1 MPVSTRKP
9 RIRGEVK
16 ELQLLFEVSR
26 ALDTSMDLRD
36 VVGPVLKLLHDHLGL
51 TRGTLS
57 LLNRQTGEIFV
68 EAAHGLSA
76 SQVQRGM
83 YKPGEGVTGRVI
95 QTGKAAVI
103 PRLSEDPLFLDRT
116 QARKNLSKDDIS
128 FICVPIKL
136 GNEVLGALSVDRP
149 VADEVALDED
159 VRLVSIIASMI
170 AQAVR
175 LRQSAQEERE
185 RLLQDNLRLQDELK
199 ERFKP
204 ANIIGNSRAMQAV
217 YDMIAQVSR
226 SDTTVLIRGE
236 SGTGKELVANAI
248 HYNSMRA
255 GKPFIKVNCAALP
268 ETILESELFGHEKG
282 AFTGASDR
290 RIGRFEKA
298 HTGTLFL
305 DEVGEIDTHIQTK
318 LLRVLQEGEIE
329 RVGGAETIKVDVRIV
344 AATNRDLRDA
354 IDKGRFRED
363 FYYRLNVFSIEVQP
377 LRNRRDDIPVLVDH
391 FVRKFSIEMGR
402 EIAELDDDVFGIFL
416 HYPWPGNVRELENV
430 IERAL
435 VLAEDN
441 RITRD
446 VLPAEL
452 LVEADQAPPP
462 PVESKAAESL
472 IERKDR
478 LEMELIKGA
487 LDRFRWNKTK
497 AAEHLG
503 LKRTTLQYK
512 IKKYGLE

>member
-1 MPVSTRKP
+1 VEESARQHRMLVVDDRENMRVLLADTFTEKGFDVQTAAD
-9 RIRGEVK
+9 GE
-16 ELQLLFEVSR
+16 EAIALIDQEQFEVVITDLNMPGKDGIAVLR
-26 ALDTSMDLRD
+26 ASKAVNPDTE
-36 VVGPVLKLLHDHLGL
+36 VIIF
-51 TRGTLS
+51 TAYGTIAS
-57 LLNRQTGEIFV
+57 AV
-68 EAAHGLSA
+68 EAMRFGA
-76 SQVQRGM
+76 
-83 YKPGEGVTGRVI
+83 YDYITKPFKLHEIERKVEKIILKIRPVRAQNI
-95 QTGKAAVI
+95 QTWIHPGI
-103 PRLSEDPLFLDRT
+103 RT
-116 QARKNLSKDDIS
+116 MVGGSTHTKQ
-128 FICVPIKL
+128 
-136 GNEVLGALSVDRP
+136 
-149 VADEVALDED
+149 
-159 VRLVSIIASMI
+159 LVKMI
-170 AQAVR
+170 AKIAPSN
-175 LRQSAQEERE
+175 SA
-185 RLLQDNLRLQDELK
+185 
-199 ERFKP
+199 
-204 ANIIGNSRAMQAV
+204 
-217 YDMIAQVSR
+217 
-226 SDTTVLIRGE
+226 VLIRGE
-236 SGTGKELVANAI
+236 SGVGKELVARAI
-248 HYNSMRA
+248 HDASPRRDR
-255 GKPFIKVNCAALP
+255 PFVALNCAALAP
-268 ETILESELFGHEKG
+268 GILESELFGHEKG